1 MINVIIPILVL
12 IGIVVIKKIPVIGGK
27 VHWALLISG
36 AVALLTAGIFSPM
49 AWVNAYIDGLNR
61 LSWVILIAIFGSIYA
76 ETQIAMGTM
85 DVVLG
90 ASRSAFGRSPKGLYV
105 AGMITL
111 ILFGSLLGEGLSAA
125 CVVGVLIIPPLIDL
139 GMEPEQVSASLV
151 LGGLLGSLCP
161 PMTNAIV
168 LASSLCGAN
177 YDEVLKWSFLTV
189 PFCCIVIVAFYAIR
203 WIKIKSLPEH
213 LIPKEKAGTILKQG
227 IAKLIPMLTLVVIMI
242 LAYGPWNSKVNTNVI
257 TYVWGWLQKLVANI
271 PFVNGLGNMI
281 VLSLLTVTIIAC
293 CFKSTREYG
302 IKNVIVNGWKK
313 YLPCGAVHLCCALM
327 LGGFYAAG
335 LIDTISEWAS
345 TLNTHALKLGG
356 AGAMGLMGMI
366 TGSQSTT
373 QNVVLSFFGPAL
385 VATGMTP
392 ESAALA
398 GAHIA
403 MGSQAFPPTD
413 LCTIVVAPLVAGVIG
428 KKCDYVK
435 SMMKSLPGFLFLYGF
450 GILLLFFSFA

>member
-1 MINVIIPILVL
+1 M
-12 IGIVVIKKIPVIGGK
+12 
-27 VHWALLISG
+27 
-36 AVALLTAGIFSPM
+36 
-49 AWVNAYIDGLNR
+49 
-61 LSWVILIAIFGSIYA
+61 
-76 ETQIAMGTM
+76 
-85 DVVLG
+85 
-90 ASRSAFGRSPKGLYV
+90 
-105 AGMITL
+105 
-111 ILFGSLLGEGLSAA
+111 
-125 CVVGVLIIPPLIDL
+125 
-139 GMEPEQVSASLV
+139 
-151 LGGLLGSLCP
+151 
-161 PMTNAIV
+161 
-168 LASSLCGAN
+168 
-177 YDEVLKWSFLTV
+177 
-189 PFCCIVIVAFYAIR
+189 
-203 WIKIKSLPEH
+203 
-213 LIPKEKAGTILKQG
+213 
-227 IAKLIPMLTLVVIMI
+227 
-242 LAYGPWNSKVNTNVI
+242 
-257 TYVWGWLQKLVANI
+257 ANI

-450 GILLLFFSFA
+450 GILLLFFNFA